1 VSIRTST
8 TSRVASRSKTLTA
21 DFREDIVWY
30 QEYSSERAANTFFSG
45 GWIVPLNRLA
55 FGFDG
60 TYLNARERPV
70 GQTTFERSVWD
81 LVTMWVVRCASASTS
96 IGRGAT
102 PTSSGIAMRAI
113 GRECR

>member
-1 VSIRTST
+1 MKAGPTWV
-8 TSRVASRSKTLTA
+8 TA

-70 GQTTFERSVWD
+70 GQTAFERSVWD
-81 LVTMWVVRCASASTS
+81 LVTMWVLTCTS
-96 IGRGAT
+96 DRSVAARH
-102 PTSSGIAMRAI
+102 PPRRTSL
-113 GRECR
+113 